1 LKICANG
8 SDVLLKC
15 CLLVGLASVFN
26 FLCRYFNIDA
36 TNGQIRT
43 KRPLDYENATSH
55 IVQVTAYD
63 AAADSRSVTVS
74 VHVMVE
80 DVEDMIP
87 MFKEQLYVASVPE
100 NEVNYLVTK
109 VEVRH

>member
-1 LKICANG
+1 
-8 SDVLLKC
+8 
-15 CLLVGLASVFN
+15 
-26 FLCRYFNIDA
+26 
-36 TNGQIRT
+36 
-43 KRPLDYENATSH
+43 
-55 IVQVTAYD
+55 VTAYD